1 MGDGSS
7 SGNSHSI
14 FESILTN
21 LKKIQENLSHEMH
34 QWEDHQEQKVE
45 SLKAEKQV
53 EQSKEKM
60 LVMSDDNQTLD
71 LKISMGLHRRLLDH
85 EVDSI
90 NSELKNLLKNRE
102 SIDYLISLVEKRERL
117 ADQIHNLDNKIGKLE
132 KEMESGAS

>member
-34 QWEDHQEQKVE
+34 QWEDHQEEKVE

>member
-1 MGDGSS
+1 MGDGSN
-7 SGNSHSI
+7 SGNGHSI
-14 FESILTN
+14 FESILSN

-34 QWEDHQEQKVE
+34 QWEDHEENKSQNL
-45 SLKAEKQV
+45 SSEKNI
-53 EQSKEKM
+53 EKSKDKM

-85 EVDSI
+85 EVESI

-117 ADQIHNLDNKIGKLE
+117 AGQIHNLDNKIGKLE
-132 KEMESGAS
+132 KEIESGAS